1 MTGCGARLRRDEC
14 FRVSIQEPVVLRLKN
29 AVGANGFST
38 DAGEIAP
45 QLEEWRGKYHGHS
58 PLLLK
63 PASTAEVSAILRIC
77 NDTGT
82 ALVPPGGN
90 TGLVGGQIPLHGE
103 VLLSTKRLNKLRAL
117 DQSGMTLTAE
127 AGVTL
132 AQVQHAADDKHLF
145 FPLSLA
151 SEGSCTIGGNV
162 ATNAGGTHVLRYGMT
177 RALVLGLEV
186 VLPGGTVLEMLRAL
200 HKDNS
205 GYDLKQMFIGSEGTL
220 GVITAATLRLF
231 PKPDVAV
238 TALAAVPSPDCAVKL
253 LGAMQAHTGGM
264 LSAFEL
270 MPRIAMELVTRHIES
285 TRDPLG
291 QPSPWYVLMEA
302 TGGRHAN
309 LAASFEDGLADAI
322 ASGLASDAVVAS
334 SAAQAAALW
343 KLRESISESQK
354 REGASIKHD
363 IAVPVA
369 AIPDFLAR
377 ATPAVLAIAPG
388 ARPVSF
394 GHLGDGNLHFN
405 FNSPQAG
412 DDPQF
417 LALWEE
423 MQQTVHDIVKE
434 FGGTISAEHG
444 IGVMKVAQLPRYKSH
459 EELDAMRALKR
470 TFDPKNILNPG
481 KLIPPVL
488 RL

>member
-1 MTGCGARLRRDEC
+1 MTIPE
-14 FRVSIQEPVVLRLKN
+14 SVLTRLKD
-29 AVGANGFST
+29 AVGAKGFST
-38 DAGEIAP
+38 ETSEIAP
-45 QLEEWRGKYHGHS
+45 HLEEWRSKYRGHS

-63 PASTAEVSAILRIC
+63 PATAAEVSAILAIC
-77 NDTGT
+77 HETGT
-82 ALVPPGGN
+82 PVVTQGGN
-90 TGLVGGQIPLHGE
+90 TGLVGEQIPLHGE
-103 VLLSTKRLNKLRAL
+103 VLLSTQRLNRIRAL
-117 DQSGMTLTAE
+117 DEEGMTLVAE

-132 AQVQHAADDKHLF
+132 AQVQQAADDKHLL

-151 SEGSCTIGGNV
+151 SEGSCTIGGNI

-186 VLPGGTVLEMLRAL
+186 VQVDGAILAMLRAL

-205 GYDLKQMFIGSEGTL
+205 GYDLKQVFIGSEGTL

-231 PKPDVAV
+231 SKPDGAV
-238 TALAAVPSPDCAVKL
+238 TALAAVPSPSAAVKL
-253 LGAMQAHTGGM
+253 LSAMQAHTGGM

-270 MPRIAMELVTRHIES
+270 MPRIAMEFVTRHIDG
-285 TRDPLG
+285 TRDPFATS
-291 QPSPWYVLMEA
+291 SPWYVLMEA
-302 TGGRHAN
+302 TGGSHAN
-309 LAASFEDGLADAI
+309 LIASFEDGLADAI
-322 ASGLASDAVVAS
+322 TEGLVTDAVVAS
-334 SAAQAAALW
+334 SAAQAQALW

-369 AIPDFLAR
+369 AIPAFLAK
-377 ATPAVLAIAPG
+377 AVPAVLAIVPG

-405 FNSPQAG
+405 FNSPAAA
-412 DDPQF
+412 DDAEF
-417 LALWEE
+417 LAQWDEV
-423 MQQTVHDIVKE
+423 QQTVHDVVKE
-434 FGGTISAEHG
+434 FSGSISAEHG
-444 IGVMKVAQLPRYKSH
+444 IGAMKVGQLPRYKSH

-470 TFDPKNILNPG
+470 AFDPKNILNPG

>member
-1 MTGCGARLRRDEC
+1 MTAAE
-14 FRVSIQEPVVLRLKN
+14 QVLIRLKD
-29 AVGANGFST
+29 AVGAKGFSI
-38 DAGEIAP
+38 DPAEIAP
-45 QLEEWRGKYHGHS
+45 HLEEWRGKYHGHS
-58 PLLLK
+58 QLLLK
-63 PASTAEVSAILRIC
+63 PATTEEVSAALRIC
-77 NDTGT
+77 NESAT
-82 ALVPPGGN
+82 AIVTQGGN

-103 VLLSTKRLNKLRAL
+103 VLLSTKRLNKIRSI
-117 DQSGMTLTAE
+117 DDGTVTTE

-132 AQVQHAADDKHLF
+132 AQIQYAAAERRCI

-186 VLPGGTVLEMLRAL
+186 VLADGTILPMLRAL
-200 HKDNS
+200 QKDNS

-220 GVITAATLRLF
+220 GIVTAACLRLF
-231 PKPDVAV
+231 PKPDVGV
-238 TALAAVPSPDCAVKL
+238 TAFAAVPSPDAAVKL
-253 LGAMQAHTGGM
+253 LGAMQGHTGGM

-270 MPRIAMELVTRHIES
+270 IPRIALEFVTRHIEG
-285 TRDPLG
+285 TRDPLAA
-291 QPSPWYVLMEA
+291 PSPWYVLMEA
-302 TGGRHAN
+302 TCGRHAN
-309 LAASFEDGLADAI
+309 LSASFEDGLAAAI
-322 ASGLASDAVVAS
+322 TAGLASDAVVAS
-334 SAAQAAALW
+334 SATQAAALW
-343 KLRESISESQK
+343 KLRETISEAQK

-369 AIPDFLAR
+369 AIPAFLAK
-377 ATPAVLAIAPG
+377 AIAAVRAVAPD
-388 ARPVSF
+388 ARAVSF
-394 GHLGDGNLHFN
+394 GHLGDGNIHFN
-405 FNSPQAG
+405 FNSAG
-412 DDPQF
+412 AGNDPAF

-423 MQQTVHDIVKE
+423 VQQTVHDIVKE
-434 FGGTISAEHG
+434 FGGSISAEHG

-470 TFDPKNILNPG
+470 AYDPKNILNPG

>member
-1 MTGCGARLRRDEC
+1 MT
-14 FRVSIQEPVVLRLKN
+14 VLDRLKD
-29 AVGANGFST
+29 AVGAKGFST
-38 DAGEIAP
+38 DPGEIAP
-45 QLEEWRGKYHGHS
+45 HLEEWRGKYHGHS

-63 PASTAEVSAILRIC
+63 PARAAEVSTILRLC
-77 NDTGT
+77 NDSGT
-82 ALVPPGGN
+82 AIVPQGGN

-103 VLLSTKRLNKLRAL
+103 VLLSTQRLNKIRAL
-117 DQSGMTLTAE
+117 DDSGMTLTAE

-132 AQVQHAADDKHLF
+132 AQIQQAAAERHFL

-186 VLPGGTVLEMLRAL
+186 VLADGTVLEMLRAL

-205 GYDLKQMFIGSEGTL
+205 GYDLKQVFIGSEGTL

-231 PKPDVAV
+231 PQPDVAV
-238 TALAAVPSPDCAVKL
+238 TALAAVPSPDAAVKL
-253 LGAMQAHTGGM
+253 LGAMQSQTGGL

-270 MPRIAMELVTRHIES
+270 IPRIALDFVIRHIDG

-291 QPSPWYVLMEA
+291 APSPWYVLMEA

-309 LAASFEDGLADAI
+309 LAAGFEDGLAAAI
-322 ASGLASDAVVAS
+322 SNGLATDAVVAS

-369 AIPDFLAR
+369 AIPAFLAR
-377 ATPAVLAIAPG
+377 ATQAVLRLVPG

-394 GHLGDGNLHFN
+394 GHLGDGNIHFN
-405 FNSPQAG
+405 FNAPNTG
-412 DDPQF
+412 DDAAF
-417 LALWEE
+417 LALWDEV
-423 MQQTVHDIVKE
+423 QQTVHDIVKE
-434 FGGTISAEHG
+434 FGGSISAEHG
-444 IGVMKVAQLPRYKSH
+444 IGVMKAAQLRRYKSH
-459 EELDAMRALKR
+459 EELDAMRALKHA
-470 TFDPKNILNPG
+470 FDPKNILNPG

>member
-1 MTGCGARLRRDEC
+1 MT
-14 FRVSIQEPVVLRLKN
+14 VLDRLKD
-29 AVGANGFST
+29 AVGAKGFST
-38 DAGEIAP
+38 DPAEITP
-45 QLEEWRGKYHGHS
+45 HLEEWRSKYHGHS

-63 PASTAEVSAILRIC
+63 PATAAEVAAVLAIC
-77 NDTGT
+77 NETRT
-82 ALVPPGGN
+82 PIVPQGGN
-90 TGLVGGQIPLHGE
+90 TGLVGGQIPHHGE
-103 VLLSTKRLNKLRAL
+103 VLLSTKRLNKIRSL
-117 DQSGMTLTAE
+117 DEAGMTLTAE

-132 AQVQHAADDKHLF
+132 AQVQEVAAERHFL

-151 SEGSCTIGGNV
+151 SEGSCTIGGNI

-186 VLPGGTVLEMLRAL
+186 VLADGTVLSMLRAL

-205 GYDLKQMFIGSEGTL
+205 GYDLKQAFIGSEGTL

-238 TALAAVPSPDCAVKL
+238 TAFAAVPSPAAAVKL

-270 MPRIAMELVTRHIES
+270 MPRIALDFVTRHIEGS
-285 TRDPLG
+285 RDPFSAA
-291 QPSPWYVLMEA
+291 SPWYVLMEA
-302 TGGRHAN
+302 TGGTHAN

-322 ASGLASDAVVAS
+322 TDGMVTDAVVAS
-334 SAAQAAALW
+334 SAAQAASLW
-343 KLRESISESQK
+343 KLRESISEAQK

-363 IAVPVA
+363 ISVPVA
-369 AIPDFLAR
+369 AIPDFLAK
-377 ATPAVLAIAPG
+377 AVPAVLAIVPG

-405 FNSPQAG
+405 FNSPKPG
-412 DDPQF
+412 DDPGF
-417 LALWEE
+417 LSQWEE
-423 MQQTVHDIVKE
+423 VQQTVHDIVKD
-434 FGGTISAEHG
+434 FNGSISAEHG
-444 IGVMKVAQLPRYKSH
+444 IGVMKVAQLPRYKST
-459 EELDAMRALKR
+459 EELDAMRALKHAY
-470 TFDPKNILNPG
+470 DPRNILNPG

>member
-1 MTGCGARLRRDEC
+1 M
-14 FRVSIQEPVVLRLKN
+14 SVLDRLKD
-29 AVGANGFST
+29 AVGAKGFST
-38 DAGEIAP
+38 DRGELAP
-45 QLEEWRGKYHGHS
+45 HLEEWRGKYHGQT

-63 PASTAEVSAILRIC
+63 PATVAEVSAILRIC

-82 ALVPPGGN
+82 ALVTQGGN

-103 VLLSTKRLNKLRAL
+103 VLLSTQRLNKLRAM
-117 DQSGMTLTAE
+117 DESGMTLTAE

-132 AQVQHAADDKHLF
+132 SQFQQAAAEKNFL

-186 VLPGGTVLEMLRAL
+186 VLADGTVLEMLRAL

-205 GYDLKQMFIGSEGTL
+205 GYDLKQIFIGSEGTL
-220 GVITAATLRLF
+220 GVITAACLRLF
-231 PKPDVAV
+231 PQPDVSV
-238 TALAAVPSPDCAVKL
+238 TALAAVPSPDAAVKL
-253 LGAMQAHTGGM
+253 LGAMQGHTGGM

-270 MPRIAMELVTRHIES
+270 IPRIALEFVTRHIAG
-285 TRDPLG
+285 TRDPLAT
-291 QPSPWYVLMEA
+291 PSPWYVLMEA

-309 LAASFEDGLADAI
+309 LAASFEDGLATAI
-322 ASGLASDAVVAS
+322 TDGLASDAVVAS
-334 SAAQAAALW
+334 GAAQAQSLW

-369 AIPDFLAR
+369 VIPDFLAK
-377 ATPAVLAIAPG
+377 ATPAVLAVVPG

-405 FNSPQAG
+405 FNSPKAG

-417 LALWEE
+417 LGQWEE
-423 MQQTVHDIVKE
+423 VQQTVHDIVKE
-434 FGGTISAEHG
+434 FGGSISAEHG
-444 IGVMKVAQLPRYKSH
+444 IGLMKVAQLPRYKSH

-470 TFDPKNILNPG
+470 AFDPKNILNPG